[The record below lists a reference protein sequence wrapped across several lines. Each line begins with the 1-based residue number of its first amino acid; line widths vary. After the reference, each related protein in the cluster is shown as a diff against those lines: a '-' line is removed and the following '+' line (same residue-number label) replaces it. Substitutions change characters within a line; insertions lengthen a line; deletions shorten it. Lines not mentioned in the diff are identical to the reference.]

1 VVGSIG
7 LSYAEIIVMYERTG
21 ELLVY
26 AQEALGETASFMV
39 GWMV

>member
-7 LSYAEIIVMYERTG
+7 LSYAETSIMYERTG
-21 ELLVY
+21 VPLVY
-26 AQEALGETASFMV
+26 AQEALGETAGFMV